1 MATIVVT
8 IYERTAEE
16 ALRAVAAA
24 PPEAEALEIRAD
36 RFSLSRE
43 AIDLGA
49 FRRATSRPLIYTRR
63 GAAFAPDQSR
73 RALEAGF
80 DLVDIEYTPS
90 LDRAALAPLLPRA
103 ILSFHDFD
111 GAPSLDELLAPM
123 TSLGADQVKIAVT
136 PQRFSD
142 NLRIL
147 AALESSSARNLTV
160 FGMGTKGLYS
170 RILAPFFGSRLAFVA
185 ADPANLAAP
194 AQLTLEQAAA
204 IYGDARNLE
213 RPQSIFAV
221 VGNPAHH
228 SMSPAVHNER
238 FRAAGMRA
246 AYTIAEVD
254 RFEEVAGPFF
264 AGVPY
269 APRGMSITA
278 PFKQDAFESAIDH
291 GVEMTERA
299 RRCGAVNTMVRR
311 ADGSFAADNT
321 DVEGIASALEGVTT
335 GKAAVLGGGG
345 TARPAIF
352 ALQQKGLEVE
362 LFVRNPEK
370 ADPLGGEWNI
380 AVRTLDEL
388 ERFSGALVV
397 NTISGTSTV
406 RYPASVAR
414 PGVRIVDVA
423 YTAERVAE
431 LGRAA
436 RAGASTADGMAVLTG
451 QAEAQSRMFLS
462 AVGGKR

>member
-8 IYERTAEE
+8 IYERTAED
-16 ALRAVAAA
+16 ALRAVAHA
-24 PPEAEALEIRAD
+24 PAEADALEIRAD
-36 RFSLSRE
+36 RFSLSRD
-43 AIDLGA
+43 AIDLAA

-63 GAAFAPDQSR
+63 GAAFEPAESR

-80 DLVDIEYTPS
+80 DLVDIEYSPS
-90 LDRAALAPLLPRA
+90 LDRAALAPLLARA

-136 PQRFSD
+136 PRRFSD
-142 NLRIL
+142 NLRLL
-147 AALESSSARNLTV
+147 AALESSAARNLTV

-185 ADPANLAAP
+185 ADPANPAAP
-194 AQLTLEQAAA
+194 AQLSLDQAAA
-204 IYGDARNLE
+204 IYGDARNLQ
-213 RPQSIFAV
+213 RPEAVFAV

-228 SMSPAVHNER
+228 SMSPAIHNER
-238 FRAAGMRA
+238 FRAAGVRA

-254 RFEEVAGPFF
+254 RFDEVAGPFF
-264 AGVPY
+264 AGLPY

-278 PFKQDAFESAIDH
+278 PFKQDAYESAIAH
-291 GVEMTERA
+291 GVELTERA
-299 RRCGAVNTMVRR
+299 RRCGAVNTMIRR

-321 DVEGIASALEGVTT
+321 DVDGIASAFAATA

-362 LFVRNPEK
+362 VFVRNPAK
-370 ADPLGGEWNI
+370 ADSLGAEWQVP
-380 AVRTLDEL
+380 VRALDEL
-388 ERFSGALVV
+388 ERFSGAVVV

-406 RYPASVAR
+406 RYPASVTR
-414 PGVRIVDVA
+414 PGVHIVDVA
-423 YTAERVAE
+423 YTPERTEE
-431 LGRAA
+431 LGRAG